1 MCCSCCSVAVKNQV
15 IENPKFNSI
24 YLYKYIEIFL
34 CGGNGKIELQ
44 HCNTATHRPQ
54 NPQKREAVSRIV
66 KRRFSH
72 GERPFL
78 S

>member
-15 IENPKFNSI
+15 IENPKINSI

-54 NPQKREAVSRIV
+54 NRPKEGGRISNS
-66 KRRFSH
+66 KT
-72 GERPFL
+72 PFL